1 MKIGEYINFSNNGK
15 TYSGKI
21 IKKFIQIGMNDH
33 GETFVVILLN
43 NKSGLFGDSELV
55 VNIKN
60 IYLL

>member
-33 GETFVVILLN
+33 GETFAVILLN

>member
-1 MKIGEYINFSNNGK
+1 MKVGGYVNFSNNGE
-15 TYSGKI
+15 TYSGRI
-21 IKKFIQIGMNDH
+21 IKKFIQIGMRDH

-43 NKSGLFGDSELV
+43 NKSGLFEHSELV